1 MMNPIEYEDYHDTSK
16 GYDNTRIPIGIEI
29 LLGCFASTPRPLPE
43 QHILDGGCG
52 NGNYIQALKKKL
64 Y

>member
-1 MMNPIEYEDYHDTSK
+1 MMNPIEYENYHDTSK